1 MTQARLRFTSL
12 EDYLSYDGGTD
23 RCYELVNGELIELPA
38 ESDLNVQIAG
48 FLFVMLSQLIP
59 YYLLRRGTEI
69 AVSSRTVTSR
79 YPDLIVLTKALLA
92 SLEGATRSVVTLD
105 MPAPALVVEI
115 VSPGETNHER
125 DYVEKR
131 SEYALRGI
139 PEYWLIDPEAS
150 LVTVLMLDGKTYQA
164 AEFQGSDRVISLTFR
179 SLQLTAEQLLKA
191 GR

>member
-12 EDYLSYDGGTD
+12 EDYLNYDDGTD
-23 RCYELVNGELIELPA
+23 RRYELVNGELIELPA

-59 YYLLRRGTEI
+59 YYRLRRGTEI

-79 YPDLIVLTKALLA
+79 YPDLIVLTEALLA

-125 DYVEKR
+125 DYVAKR
-131 SEYALRGI
+131 SEYAERGI
-139 PEYWLIDPEAS
+139 PEYWLIDPEAN

-164 AEFQGSDRVISLTFR
+164 AEFRGSDRVISPAFGAF
-179 SLQLTAEQLLKA
+179 QLTAEQLLKA